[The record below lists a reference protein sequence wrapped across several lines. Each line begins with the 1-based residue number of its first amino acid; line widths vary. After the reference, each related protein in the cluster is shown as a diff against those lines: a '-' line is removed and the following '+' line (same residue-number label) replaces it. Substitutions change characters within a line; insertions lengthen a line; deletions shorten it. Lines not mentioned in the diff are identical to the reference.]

1 MKLLLVLFLT
11 LFFNYP
17 AFSGELEPFLAGGKW
32 GFRDRVTKTIAVS
45 PQFENACAFSEGLAC
60 VKSGIG
66 WGYIDETGKM
76 VIPPQKNIC
85 RISYPFLSGEAL
97 CIFSPL
103 KACERFEK
111 FGGFELFR
119 CIAAP
124 YEGGELSEKQ
134 LHRKIDRTGKILYR
148 STGIKGD
155 GMEVVITPENK
166 FGYAR
171 EFKLAIQ
178 PKYNFAQ
185 KCTENKCGVLVPGKY
200 WGYIDYN
207 DNFVIPPTFGEVGMF
222 SCGLATTRT
231 TKGSYGIIN
240 SSGEYVVQPVYDYL
254 PKDLCKDELQARF
267 KAAEGILNKKGWEF
281 TPDCLS
287 KAFNSMG
294 PAGVSE
300 KIDMLSLEELSETC
314 PIPGLTALAA
324 SVPNCFNCY
333 MALAAKQSF
342 NARKENIDKAI
353 AIKPADPQP
362 YWLLATMADD
372 PFATEGS
379 EAYFVPGIEAYLKMI
394 ELEPTNPSW
403 PTGVCSAGGKA
414 PNLLTPELRSK
425 VLAACDKAIKADPD
439 NVEYQNNKV
448 KFIPKK

>member
-1 MKLLLVLFLT
+1 MKLLLVSFLA

-85 RISYPFLSGEAL
+85 RISYPFLNGEAL

-134 LHRKIDRTGKILYR
+134 LHRKIDRTGKILYQ

-155 GMEVVITPENK
+155 GLEVVITPKNK

-178 PKYNFAQ
+178 PKYNFAE
-185 KCTENKCGVLVPGKY
+185 KDIKKSPLDRLAGRARGCAEKLPDNRLVSRHARRRPCC
-200 WGYIDYN
+200 
-207 DNFVIPPTFGEVGMF
+207 
-222 SCGLATTRT
+222 S
-231 TKGSYGIIN
+231 
-240 SSGEYVVQPVYDYL
+240 L
-254 PKDLCKDELQARF
+254 PAR
-267 KAAEGILNKKGWEF
+267 
-281 TPDCLS
+281 DS
-287 KAFNSMG
+287 KA
-294 PAGVSE
+294 P
-300 KIDMLSLEELSETC
+300 
-314 PIPGLTALAA
+314 
-324 SVPNCFNCY
+324 
-333 MALAAKQSF
+333 
-342 NARKENIDKAI
+342 
-353 AIKPADPQP
+353 
-362 YWLLATMADD
+362 
-372 PFATEGS
+372 
-379 EAYFVPGIEAYLKMI
+379 
-394 ELEPTNPSW
+394 
-403 PTGVCSAGGKA
+403 
-414 PNLLTPELRSK
+414 
-425 VLAACDKAIKADPD
+425 
-439 NVEYQNNKV
+439 
-448 KFIPKK
+448 